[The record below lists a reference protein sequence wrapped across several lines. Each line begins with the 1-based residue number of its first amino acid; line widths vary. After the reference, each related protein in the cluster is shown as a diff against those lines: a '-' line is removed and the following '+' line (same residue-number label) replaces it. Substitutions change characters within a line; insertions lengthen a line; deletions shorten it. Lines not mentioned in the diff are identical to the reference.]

1 MANKIGGFDNRP
13 VRTGADRQ
21 VERADARATAG
32 QPAAATPAGSSVTL
46 TDAAKRLA
54 ALERAVAAV
63 PDVDM
68 ARVEELRNAIESG
81 RYTVDAE
88 RIATRLL
95 DIERDLASVA
105 RPAR

>member
-95 DIERDLASVA
+95 DIERELASVT

>member
-13 VRTGADRQ
+13 VRTGADRP
-21 VERADARATAG
+21 VERADVRATTG
-32 QPAAATPAGSSVTL
+32 QNTGATSADSSVTL

-54 ALERAVAAV
+54 ALERAIAAV

-68 ARVEELRNAIESG
+68 ARVEELRSAIESG
-81 RYTVDAE
+81 RYSVDAD
-88 RIATRLL
+88 RIARRLL
-95 DIERDLASVA
+95 DLEHELSAAA